1 MRITSYLLTML
12 MFCLALP
19 LQAQPEPTNTPLQFS
34 LSEAKDYAL
43 INSPILL
50 NSARDV
56 EIAKKRVW
64 ESTSMGLPQ
73 ANVTGSYSYSPQ
85 LAGLSEQLGEF
96 IPDPNF
102 DPNDLKTSLFGSF
115 QVDQLIF
122 SGQYLIGVKA
132 AKVYS
137 NMSVLA
143 NTKSKIG
150 VVESITNNYFSALVA
165 RQSKSILD
173 STLAAVEKTLF
184 ETTQMYKN
192 GFAEQTDVDQLRILA
207 SNIKS
212 SLSVAE
218 RQIDLMDRLLK
229 FQMGLSID
237 QPILLTD
244 QIEGLVFIMDVDVSQ
259 IDSFVM
265 DKNIDFKI
273 ATNQEYLMQLNYQ
286 VKKAEYLPTLNGYY
300 SYYKSFDNNFFNDQ
314 SPSTF
319 GLSFYMPIFSS
330 GQRAAKVGQSRLT
343 YMKAQTSKDITTEN
357 LRIQYETAMSEYL
370 SAHDIYLLQK
380 ENRELSL
387 RIYTKSITKFRE
399 GIGSSLDLNQTQQQY
414 FDAEG
419 AYFRALMTLVA
430 AKAKLESLVANSS
443 M

>member
-1 MRITSYLLTML
+1 MKITSYLLTML

-19 LQAQPEPTNTPLQFS
+19 SQAQPEPTAKQMQFS
-34 LSEAKDYAL
+34 LTEAKDYAL

-56 EIAKKRVW
+56 EIAKKQVW
-64 ESTSMGLPQ
+64 ENTSMGLPQ
-73 ANVTGSYSYSPQ
+73 ANLSGSYSYSPQ
-85 LAGLSEQLGEF
+85 LAGLSEQLGDF

-102 DPNDLKTSLFGSF
+102 NPNDLKTSLFGSF
-115 QVDQLIF
+115 QVDQLLF

-132 AKVYS
+132 AKVYA

-143 NTKSKIG
+143 NSKSKIG
-150 VVESITNNYFSALVA
+150 VVENITNNYFSALVA
-165 RQSKSILD
+165 RQSKIILD
-173 STLAAVEKTLF
+173 STLAAVEKTLY
-184 ETTQMYKN
+184 ETTQMFNN
-192 GFAEQTDVDQLRILA
+192 GFAEQTDVDQLKILA

-237 QPILLTD
+237 QPIVLTD
-244 QIEGLVFIMDVDVSQ
+244 QIDGLVFLMDVDVSQ
-259 IDSFVM
+259 IDSFVL
-265 DKNIDFKI
+265 DRNIDYKI
-273 ATNQEYLMQLNYQ
+273 VTTQEYLMQLNYQ
-286 VKKAEYLPTLNGYY
+286 VKKSEYLPTLSGYY

-319 GLSFYMPIFSS
+319 GLSFYLPIFSS
-330 GQRAAKVGQSRLT
+330 GQRAARVGQSKLT
-343 YMKAQTSKDITTEN
+343 FMKAQTNKDITTEN
-357 LRIQYETAMSEYL
+357 LRIQYETALSEYI
-370 SAHDIYLLQK
+370 SAHDIYILQK

-399 GIGSSLDLNQTQQQY
+399 GIGSSLDLNQTQSQY
-414 FDAEG
+414 FEAEG
-419 AYFRALMTLVA
+419 TYFRALMTLVA
-430 AKAKLESLVANSS
+430 AKAKLESLLANSS

>member
-12 MFCLALP
+12 MFCFALP
-19 LQAQPEPTNTPLQFS
+19 TQAQPEPTNKLLQFS
-34 LSEAKDYAL
+34 LTEARDYAL
-43 INSPILL
+43 ANSPILL
-50 NSARDV
+50 NAARDV

-96 IPDPNF
+96 IPDFN
-102 DPNDLKTSLFGSF
+102 PNDLKTSIFGSF

-150 VVESITNNYFSALVA
+150 VVENITNNYFGALVA

-173 STLAAVEKTLF
+173 STLSAVEKTLF
-184 ETTQMYKN
+184 DTQQMFNN
-192 GFAEQTDVDQLRILA
+192 GFAEQTDVDQLKILA

-212 SLSVAE
+212 NLSVAE

-229 FQMGLSID
+229 FQMGLPID

-244 QIEGLVFIMDVDVSQ
+244 QIDGLVFLMDVDVSQ
-259 IDSFVM
+259 IDSFVLN
-265 DKNIDFKI
+265 KNIDYKLA
-273 ATNQEYLMQLNYQ
+273 ATQEYLMQLNYQ
-286 VKKAEYLPTLNGYY
+286 VKKSEYLPTVSGYY

-319 GLSFYMPIFSS
+319 GLSLYLPIFSS
-330 GQRAAKVGQSRLT
+330 GQRSAKVGQSRLT
-343 YMKAQTSKDITTEN
+343 FLKAQTNKDITSEN
-357 LRIQYETAMSEYL
+357 LRIQYETAMSDYI

-399 GIGSSLDLNQTQQQY
+399 GIGSSLDLNQTQSQY
-414 FDAEG
+414 FEAEG
-419 AYFRALMTLVA
+419 TYFRALMTLVA
-430 AKAKLESLVANSS
+430 AKAKLESLLASS
-443 M
+443 TM